1 MDDYLNQSKKSSLSY
16 NDITQFL
23 ILLLIAKCFKSF
35 GIYICYD
42 LLKHIHVVQLLFYA
56 SAIASIFFLLLQN
69 PFSGNGPT
77 LPANQPGQKRL
88 NKFQYFR
95 LFKFSLIQTVIRIL
109 YMFGL
114 TQCGPLRTTL
124 IFEQSEFVIL
134 FALKALFLSQTNPA
148 RTRGV
153 CLLIV
158 GTIVL
163 LAFDYDGLDV
173 SYIFLFC
180 FVFIIIEVLP

>member
-1 MDDYLNQSKKSSLSY
+1 MQKMDDYLNQPKKSSLSY

-23 ILLLIAKCFKSF
+23 ILLLIGKCLKSF
-35 GIYICYD
+35 AIYICYD

-56 SAIASIFFLLLQN
+56 SVIASIFFILLQN
-69 PFSGNGPT
+69 PLSNNNSKS
-77 LPANQPGQKRL
+77 PANQKRL

-109 YMFGL
+109 YLFGL

-124 IFEQSEFVIL
+124 IFEHSEFVVL

-163 LAFDYDGLDV
+163 LAFDYDGFNV
-173 SYIFLFC
+173 IFLN
-180 FVFIIIEVLP
+180 